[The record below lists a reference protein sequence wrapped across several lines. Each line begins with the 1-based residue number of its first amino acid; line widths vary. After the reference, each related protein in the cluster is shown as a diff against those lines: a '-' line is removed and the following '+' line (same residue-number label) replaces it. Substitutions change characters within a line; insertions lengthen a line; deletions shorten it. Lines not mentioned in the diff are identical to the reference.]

1 MSELEEILLE
11 QPKYRRKQIA
21 AAWFDVKIKNYSDIT
36 TLPKELREKLQSFP
50 WMSVKLKTMQDSKI
64 DQTRRALLELSDGQ
78 MVETVLMG
86 RASKKEFSEADE
98 SRFTICISSQVG
110 CPMNCYF
117 CATGCGGFKRNLSKE
132 EILDQVRFWNL
143 FVAEKF
149 DEKISNIVMMGQ
161 GEPLLNY
168 DNARDALNI
177 VLENTEIGP
186 TKITISTVGAPVV
199 MDRLIE
205 DQYFPPVRLAISLH
219 SAVNDTRKKLI
230 PSHTSDF
237 FDFMSV
243 WVKKYAERFSSRSH
257 FIGFEYLMLG
267 GVNDDE
273 KHLKALVKFL
283 SEMGHLRINLIPY
296 NSSEGTIFKS
306 SPDITIKAW
315 QENLMKA
322 GFICTIRHSQGQ
334 DIFAACGQLR
344 NSI

>member
-11 QPKYRRKQIA
+11 QPKYRRKQIV

-64 DQTRRALLELSDGQ
+64 DQTWRALLELYDGE
-78 MVETVLMG
+78 MVETILMG

-110 CPMNCYF
+110 CPMNCSF

-132 EILDQVRFWNL
+132 EILDQVRFWNY

-186 TKITISTVGAPVV
+186 TKITISTVGVPVA
-199 MDRLIE
+199 MGRLVE

-219 SAVNDTRKKLI
+219 GAINDTRKKLI

-237 FDFMSV
+237 FDFMLV

-283 SEMGHLRINLIPY
+283 SKMGHLRINLIPY
-296 NSSEGTIFKS
+296 NSSGGVIFKS

-315 QENLMKA
+315 QESLMKA
-322 GFICTIRHSQGQ
+322 GFTCTIRHSQGQ